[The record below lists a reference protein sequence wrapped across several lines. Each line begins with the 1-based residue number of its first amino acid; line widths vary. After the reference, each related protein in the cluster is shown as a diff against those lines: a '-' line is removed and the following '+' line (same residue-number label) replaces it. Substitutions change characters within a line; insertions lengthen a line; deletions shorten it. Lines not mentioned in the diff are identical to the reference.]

1 MVPSARISCSK
12 SPLLGCSRSLSADL
26 NDSHQAACRERQAA
40 ETARNELAKAQV
52 RLEVVPGLESELERL
67 RAALEAE
74 RDARAAAEQAAAV
87 AGAKLEKT
95 EGQVVDFERRLTK
108 AEESAKVGG
117 EDLAKPQGQL
127 LCMRS
132 ATK

>member
-12 SPLLGCSRSLSADL
+12 SPLRECNRSLSANL
-26 NDSHQAACRERQAA
+26 EDSQQAIQVERHAA

-52 RLEVVPGLESELERL
+52 RLEVVPSLESELERL

-108 AEESAKVGG
+108 AEESAKVAG
-117 EDLAKPQGQL
+117 EDLAKLQGQL
-127 LCMRS
+127 LGMRS